1 MLKHCR
7 VAFEEDDS
15 QTVRDI
21 ERLRH
26 ILEQIDAL
34 TALVPELTFE
44 SLDNDKVR
52 YYGIVKMTEIIG
64 EAAYKLTDEFKDSH
78 PEVPWNVIKG
88 MRHYLVHEY
97 YQVSKEGL
105 WDTLTNDL
113 PELRPFIV
121 KYIEELS

>member
-1 MLKHCR
+1 MR
-7 VAFEEDDS
+7 ES
-15 QTVRDI
+15 IRDI
-21 ERLRH
+21 DRLRH
-26 ILEQIDAL
+26 ILEQIDTL
-34 TALVPELTFE
+34 ISLVPDLSFDT
-44 SLDNDKVR
+44 LDKDKVR

-64 EAAYKLTDEFKDSH
+64 EASYKLTDEFVESH
-78 PEVPWNVIKG
+78 LEVPWKVIRG

-105 WDTLTNDL
+105 WDTLVNDL

>member
-1 MLKHCR
+1 MR
-7 VAFEEDDS
+7 EEI
-15 QTVRDI
+15 RDI

-26 ILEQIDAL
+26 ILEQIDNMM
-34 TALVPELTFE
+34 ELLPSLSFE
-44 SLDNDKVR
+44 TLDQDKVR

-64 EAAYKLTDEFKDSH
+64 EASYKLTDYFVESH
-78 PEVPWNVIKG
+78 PDVPWKVIRG

-113 PELRPFIV
+113 PELRPYII
-121 KYIEELS
+121 KYIDELSASASSK